1 LWSPPNSKDPYLKDT
16 VLSHAWSEKIA
27 HHIFWIPLR
36 TEGWLAKTVAIG
48 KRLRVGVLGGGL
60 KEKTVSCE
68 PQNDFIFHLK
78 KSF

>member
-1 LWSPPNSKDPYLKDT
+1 LHHFLKSWPHPKDT

-27 HHIFWIPLR
+27 HHFFWIPLK

-48 KRLRVGVLGGGL
+48 KRIRVGVLGGDL

-68 PQNDFIFHLK
+68 LINSSDSSTL

>member
-1 LWSPPNSKDPYLKDT
+1 MWSPPNSNVPYLKDT

-27 HHIFWIPLR
+27 HHFFWIPLK

-48 KRLRVGVLGGGL
+48 KRLRVGVLGGDL

-68 PQNDFIFHLK
+68 PINSSDSSTL